1 MLTASPS
8 SCYHDLMPLRTVP
21 LLLLRDKGNRGGAD
35 PSEELVQL
43 SRAKFRIAIYPREL
57 PNSALLSGLA
67 LCSFFQGTWPTGQS
81 PFLGERDSF
90 LSMVPCHSC
99 KNHHKFKRGKLLVRD
114 LCKNV
119 IFHRSGG
126 DEVKTHPHSNLFL
139 TTIG

>member
-8 SCYHDLMPLRTVP
+8 FCYYDLMPLTTVP
-21 LLLLRDKGNRGGAD
+21 LLLLRDAGNRGGAD

-43 SRAKFRIAIYPREL
+43 SRAKVRIAIYPREL

-81 PFLGERDSF
+81 PFLGERNSF

-99 KNHHKFKRGKLLVRD
+99 KNQHKFKRVLVRE
-114 LCKNV
+114 LRKNV
-119 IFHRSGG
+119 FFTEVEGMRS
-126 DEVKTHPHSNLFL
+126 KRTHTATCF
-139 TTIG
+139 